1 MPGKVKEL
9 IQQINASHTHDNIT
23 CVLADS
29 LLSWAME
36 IAVDNQIKPASF
48 VSFSATASVLIS
60 SIPTL
65 IQDGIISHDGTP
77 RKKQMIEVSPSM
89 PAMNTS
95 SHFVWARN
103 RGFWEEQKLFFEY
116 ALRNNTSVELADFV
130 ICISSY
136 ELEPETF
143 NTNPKIHPIA
153 PLVGSNRSGNFLPED
168 LSCLKWLDGQPANSV
183 IYVAFGGHATF
194 DQTQFEQFAL
204 GLQLSNRPFLWVV
217 HPDIADKLNIR
228 GFQERVGNRGAPQ
241 QKVLKHPSIAH
252 FVTHCGWSSVLEAI
266 TNGVPLLC
274 WPFSDDHFLIE
285 HYICNVWKVGLGFN
299 REDGEVVTKE
309 DVVSKS
315 EELLSDGKYKA
326 NTLDLKEKLLNSI
339 K

>member
-1 MPGKVKEL
+1 MVELKISMYVSMPGKVNEL

-36 IAVDNQIKPASF
+36 IALDNQIKPASF

-60 SIPTL
+60 SIPKL

-77 RKKQMIEVSPSM
+77 RKKQMVEASPSM

-103 RGFWEEQKLFFEY
+103 R
-116 ALRNNTSVELADFV
+116 
-130 ICISSY
+130 
-136 ELEPETF
+136 
-143 NTNPKIHPIA
+143 
-153 PLVGSNRSGNFLPED
+153 
-168 LSCLKWLDGQPANSV
+168 
-183 IYVAFGGHATF
+183 
-194 DQTQFEQFAL
+194 
-204 GLQLSNRPFLWVV
+204 LQLSNRPFLWVV
-217 HPDIADKLNIR
+217 RPDIADKLNIG
-228 GFQERVGNRGAPQ
+228 GFQERVGSRGLIISWAPQ

-252 FVTHCGWSSVLEAI
+252 FFTDCGWNSVLEAI

-285 HYICNVWKVGLGFN
+285 HYICNVWKIGLGFN
-299 REDGEVVTKE
+299 REDGEIITKE
-309 DVVSKS
+309 DVISKS
-315 EELLSDGKYKA
+315 EELLSNGKYKA

-339 K
+339 KQGGSSYNNFMAFVAWLKA

>member
-60 SIPTL
+60 SIPKL
-65 IQDGIISHDGTP
+65 IQDGIISHD
-77 RKKQMIEVSPSM
+77 
-89 PAMNTS
+89 
-95 SHFVWARN
+95 
-103 RGFWEEQKLFFEY
+103 
-116 ALRNNTSVELADFV
+116 
-130 ICISSY
+130 
-136 ELEPETF
+136 
-143 NTNPKIHPIA
+143 
-153 PLVGSNRSGNFLPED
+153 GNFLPED

-217 HPDIADKLNIR
+217 RSDIADKLNIR
-228 GFQERVGNRGAPQ
+228 GFQERVDSRGLIISWAPQ

-252 FVTHCGWSSVLEAI
+252 FFTHCGWSSVLEAI

-285 HYICNVWKVGLGFN
+285 HYICNVRKVGLGFN

-339 K
+339 KQGGSSYNNFMAFVAWLKA